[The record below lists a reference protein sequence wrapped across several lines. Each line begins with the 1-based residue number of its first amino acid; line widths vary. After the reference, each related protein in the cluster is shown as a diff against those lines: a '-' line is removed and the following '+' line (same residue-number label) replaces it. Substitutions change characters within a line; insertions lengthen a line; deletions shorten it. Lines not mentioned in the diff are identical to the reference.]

1 MILSCWGDDFV
12 PRWTADD
19 LTMDY
24 GAFGVAVV
32 SRGSGSVRH
41 KNAIDDRFLDGGWWN
56 KEGMEM

>member
-1 MILSCWGDDFV
+1 
-12 PRWTADD
+12 
-19 LTMDY
+19 MDY